1 MLKFSFAVPQ
11 VPGND
16 PIPKKRPYLE
26 LNVQLTSLC
35 SARQVCDYCQ
45 YHTRRLNSQSPEFQ
59 VFFK

>member
-45 YHTRRLNSQSPEFQ
+45 YSAFELTIARVPGIF
-59 VFFK
+59 